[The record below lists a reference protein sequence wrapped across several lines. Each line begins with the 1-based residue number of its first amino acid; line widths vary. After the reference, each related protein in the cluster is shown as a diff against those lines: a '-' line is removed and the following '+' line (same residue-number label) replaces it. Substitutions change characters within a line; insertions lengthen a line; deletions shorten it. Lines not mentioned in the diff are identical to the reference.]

1 MKRENLDADPSAG
14 ECCGKAG
21 ALPQAGGPPGAGGGQ
36 EQPSPG
42 LQGGAALPEAP
53 SPALASSSDLQG
65 WTRVNASPQSC
76 PVDEAVSP
84 QLRKVPAAAL
94 LILTTPAAGFS
105 PGGVRLP
112 KRGRKPFGESCSFL
126 LQKWGLR
133 SWPHLPTLQTW
144 VPSGCAEP
152 DSSKHTPCPWRQ
164 AGSSSNCG
172 FVQNS
177 SKKSETRQ
185 QLKNY

>member
-53 SPALASSSDLQG
+53 SPALASSSGLQG

-94 LILTTPAAGFS
+94 LILTTPALVFHLEVSDYPKGGENPLERAAPFS
-105 PGGVRLP
+105 FKNGVSDPGCIYPHCKCGCPPAVRSRTP
-112 KRGRKPFGESCSFL
+112 ASTHPARGGR
-126 LQKWGLR
+126 R
-133 SWPHLPTLQTW
+133 AAAPTAALFRI
-144 VPSGCAEP
+144 V
-152 DSSKHTPCPWRQ
+152 
-164 AGSSSNCG
+164 
-172 FVQNS
+172 
-177 SKKSETRQ
+177 
-185 QLKNY
+185 LKNQRHVSS